1 VDTGRVGRVNGLAGI
16 ATTKRRRNS
25 VLARALTSRVRR
37 LYVQLGVGGG
47 ATPGVDMRG
56 LGLWFG

>member
-16 ATTKRRRNS
+16 ATTKRRRK
-25 VLARALTSRVRR
+25 LALAWALTCQMRR
-37 LYVQLGVGGG
+37 LYVQLGVGDG